1 MIATLSEPIC
11 WENVN
16 FYEEVQK
23 LMYPDGFHK
32 AYNHGLWKLKT
43 KLSASEWNA
52 VRVYFQ
58 YYEKGDEVLQN
69 VRYYGW
75 ATTNPVE
82 VMKIIYRM
90 RKLN

>member
-1 MIATLSEPIC
+1 MIATLSEPIR

-43 KLSASEWNA
+43 KLSVDEWNA
-52 VRVYFQ
+52 VRDYFQ
-58 YYEKGDEVLQN
+58 YYKEGDEVLQN

-75 ATTNPVE
+75 ATTNPVG